1 MCFIQIIPESEHN
14 LHFIT
19 FIPSVFIEGSVKELG
34 LNVK

>member
-1 MCFIQIIPESEHN
+1 MCFIQIIPERAHN

-19 FIPSVFIEGSVKELG
+19 FIPSVYIEGSVKELD